1 MKFLNM
7 LCMYSSISKPMLL
20 PLLSCRM
27 VRLTME
33 YGFCDDS
40 IVGLAT
46 AGLSVFHFT
55 DDIQLAS
62 HIGKVSESLVEES
75 PKKHVLRS
83 RLCKELMTGLRM
95 ITEPCHSVLPLY
107 PELYNSAMLVGDVE
121 NAMICRWSY
130 CAVSFWIGASDLF
143 SVSKN
148 LVMCIKEATKYQQ
161 NTVLYNTMAHLNVCS
176 YLSGRT
182 NVEVDVKSFDEL
194 TSIAEKI
201 NSASLLW
208 QTFVNQMALNFWMRD
223 YKNVV
228 KLSEKYSEEH
238 PSSQQ
243 KHSLYVFRTLF
254 EGVAYLNLARDTKQ
268 AKWKI
273 LGEKAVTWMSQLESM
288 SKWNFENKS
297 KLLQAELHYLEGDL
311 ESAEAFYKAS
321 IKSAHEHK
329 FIHEEALACELYGIF
344 CIENHVADEGTKQL
358 HIALDK
364 YKQWGAMKKADQLQL
379 FIDLVNPTYFGR
391 LKLV

>member
-1 MKFLNM
+1 
-7 LCMYSSISKPMLL
+7 
-20 PLLSCRM
+20 
-27 VRLTME
+27 
-33 YGFCDDS
+33 
-40 IVGLAT
+40 
-46 AGLSVFHFT
+46 
-55 DDIQLAS
+55 
-62 HIGKVSESLVEES
+62 
-75 PKKHVLRS
+75 
-83 RLCKELMTGLRM
+83 
-95 ITEPCHSVLPLY
+95 
-107 PELYNSAMLVGDVE
+107 
-121 NAMICRWSY
+121 
-130 CAVSFWIGASDLF
+130 
-143 SVSKN
+143 
-148 LVMCIKEATKYQQ
+148 
-161 NTVLYNTMAHLNVCS
+161 MAHLNVCS